1 MLRRRFCGG
10 NQSVV
15 LLLAEMFR
23 LRPVTCITKF
33 GERTMYMV
41 YRLTMGRLSKVV
53 LLSLLLILS
62 GVPGAASLLCAQ
74 PMKSHAHACCMAH
87 RQIAGSHCAPSSV
100 QSRNPSCCKVAP
112 INSTPVQNLVLSG
125 GSSDGAVVMRALSG
139 MTGDVPAPIL
149 LLGRGSPRLAK
160 LQHSPVHA
168 LLCTFLV

>member
-1 MLRRRFCGG
+1 VIC
-10 NQSVV
+10 
-15 LLLAEMFR
+15 
-23 LRPVTCITKF
+23 VTIF
-33 GERTMYMV
+33 GERKLYMV
-41 YRLTMGRLSKVV
+41 YSLIMGRLSKVV

-87 RQIAGSHCAPSSV
+87 QQIAGSHCAPSSV
-100 QSRNPSCCKVAP
+100 QSGNPSCCKVAP

-125 GSSDGAVVMRALSG
+125 SSSDGAVVFQALSG
-139 MTGDVPAPIL
+139 MAGDVPAPIL
-149 LLGRGSPRLAK
+149 LLGRSEPQSAK